1 MEIRKKKAISIF
13 RLFLEHLIGLSIA
26 IISFIIVIIILV
38 LLSFQSGFI
47 LQANY
52 TDAKLNQLEETL
64 REKFDKNLL
73 PLNSSYILIDDIGD
87 MIDSNMSKK
96 DIEKTKSCLLSGKRS
111 YNVFYKEITQANGN
125 ILIIKYDMFAH
136 FSNPLL
142 HKAIPYPELILLLIL
157 FIFIVLFAI
166 ITALK
171 FSRKLKQNLIP
182 IIIATEKI
190 EAQDLDFT
198 IKPTKILEFNSSLYA
213 IDKLKEALTVSLNK
227 QWDNEQQRKSQLS
240 ALAHDIKTPL
250 TIIKGNAELLLE
262 EECSKENKELISYIQ
277 TSSNTIEKYLELLMG
292 VVNNESLS
300 FNRELIRL
308 NNFMNDVAADA
319 LPLCKTKNIELNL
332 QNDAKCDSI
341 YIDKDLLKRAIINII
356 DNAVRYSYNNSHI
369 DVVVSDIETQIIFEI
384 NDYGKGFSEESLKK
398 ATQEFF
404 TEETSRTNNNY
415 GLGLNFAKKVV
426 EMHNG
431 ILEIENRV
439 AIEGAKVS
447 IHLAK

>member
-1 MEIRKKKAISIF
+1 MEIRKKKTISIF

-26 IISFIIVIIILV
+26 IISLIITMIIMV
-38 LLSFQSGFI
+38 SLSFQSGFV

-52 TDAKLNQLEETL
+52 TEVKLNQLEETL
-64 REKFDKNLL
+64 RENFDKNLL
-73 PLNSSYILIDDIGD
+73 PLYCSYILIDDTGD
-87 MIDSNMSKK
+87 IIDSNMSKR
-96 DIEKTKSCLLSGKRS
+96 DIEKIRSCMLSGKRS
-111 YNVFYKEITQANGN
+111 YHVIYKEITQANGN
-125 ILIIKYDMFAH
+125 ILFIKYDMLAH

-142 HKAIPYPELILLLIL
+142 HKAIPNPELIVLLIL
-157 FIFIVLFAI
+157 IIFIVLFAI

-171 FSRKLKQNLIP
+171 FSRKLKQNLLP
-182 IIIATEKI
+182 IIVATEKI
-190 EAQDLDFT
+190 ETRDLDFE

-300 FNRELIRL
+300 FNLELVRL
-308 NNFMNDVAADA
+308 KDFINDVTADA
-319 LPLCKTKNIELNL
+319 LPLCKTKNIKFNL
-332 QNDAKCDSI
+332 QNYVKCDSI
-341 YIDKDLLKRAIINII
+341 YIDKELLKRAIINII
-356 DNAVRYSYNNSHI
+356 DNAVRYSYKNSHI
-369 DVVVSDIETQIIFEI
+369 DVVMSENETHIIFEI

-404 TEETSRTNNNY
+404 TEDTSRTNHNY

-426 EMHNG
+426 EMHKG

-439 AIEGAKVS
+439 EIEGAKVS
-447 IHLAK
+447 INLAK

>member
-26 IISFIIVIIILV
+26 IICLIIAVIIMVSLA
-38 LLSFQSGFI
+38 FQSGFI

-52 TDAKLNQLEETL
+52 TDVKLNQLEETL
-64 REKFDKNLL
+64 CENFDKNLL
-73 PLNSSYILIDDIGD
+73 PLYCSYILIDDTGD
-87 MIDSNMSKK
+87 IIESNMSNK
-96 DIEKTKSCLLSGKRS
+96 DIEKTRSYLLSGKKP
-111 YNVFYKEITQANGN
+111 YYDIYKEITQANGN
-125 ILIIKYDMFAH
+125 ILIIKYDMLAH

-142 HKAIPYPELILLLIL
+142 HKAIPYPELIILLIPL
-157 FIFIVLFAI
+157 TFIVLFAI
-166 ITALK
+166 ITALI

-182 IIIATEKI
+182 IITATEKI
-190 EAQDLDFT
+190 EAQDLDFK
-198 IKPTKILEFNSSLYA
+198 IKPTKILEFNSSLNA

-227 QWDNEQQRKSQLS
+227 QWDDEQQRKSQLS

-262 EECSKENKELISYIQ
+262 EECSEENKELISYIQ

-300 FNRELIRL
+300 FNRELVRL
-308 NNFMNDVAADA
+308 NNFMNDVTADA
-319 LPLCKTKNIELNL
+319 LPLCKIKNIKFNL
-332 QNDAKCDSI
+332 QNYAKCDSV
-341 YIDKDLLKRAIINII
+341 YIDKELLKRAIINVI
-356 DNAVRYSYNNSHI
+356 DNAVRYSYKNSAI
-369 DVVVSDIETQIIFEI
+369 DVVVSDNETHINFKI

-404 TEETSRTNNNY
+404 TEDTSRTNHNY

-431 ILEIENRV
+431 ILEIKNR
-439 AIEGAKVS
+439 AEIEGAIVS
-447 IHLAK
+447 INLAK